1 MHYDPQLPILA
12 ELEDHIRSL
21 ALAAEAAPVGAQAGA
36 PARAPAGSPSGVAA
50 GSAGVSAGNAGVSAG
65 NAGAPAS
72 PAGVA
77 AGTAG
82 ASAGARRPSST
93 AAPRSTRRLAQGTR
107 GERLPTARGRT
118 PPAVRGRPAPG
129 VEGPPAS
136 GVRGTTGR
144 LLRRGAVLALLGCTV
159 GATAT
164 ALDRASD
171 GGRDASP
178 RVVASGAA
186 GGAQWRLEV
195 TRHEGR
201 LCPAL
206 VVSGSSARG
215 AALSTDCVAAPTGT
229 DVVPSTALTAERVVV
244 GGLAGPGVGAVRVTV
259 GDRRRTVNT
268 VALDEAD
275 GPRSFAVVLRR
286 PRGGAD
292 VVPRV
297 RPLDAERRTVGR
309 IVRDCSAAPRA
320 TSCGR

>member
-21 ALAAEAAPVGAQAGA
+21 ALAAEAAPEGVPVGVPAALSAGSPAGA
-36 PARAPAGSPSGVAA
+36 PAALPSGAPAGARA
-50 GSAGVSAGNAGVSAG
+50 GAAGVSAGARHRSSAE
-65 NAGAPAS
+65 APHGS
-72 PAGVA
+72 
-77 AGTAG
+77 
-82 ASAGARRPSST
+82 RRPSADAHDEQFPGAVGS
-93 AAPRSTRRLAQGTR
+93 
-107 GERLPTARGRT
+107 T
-118 PPAVRGRPAPG
+118 PPTGRGLTGSRVNGRAAAG
-129 VEGPPAS
+129 A
-136 GVRGTTGR
+136 RGTTGR

-171 GGRDASP
+171 RARDASP
-178 RVVASGAA
+178 GVVASGAV

-206 VVSGSSARG
+206 VVSGSSAPG

-229 DVVPSTALTAERVVV
+229 DVVPATALTAERVVV
-244 GGLAGPGVGAVRVTV
+244 GGLTGPGVRAVRVTV
-259 GDRRRTVNT
+259 GDRRRTVRT
-268 VALDEAD
+268 VALDAAD
-275 GPRSFAVVLRR
+275 GPRSFGVVLRR

-297 RPLDAERRTVGR
+297 RPLDAERRSVGR
-309 IVRDCSAAPRA
+309 AVRDCSAAPRA